1 MVPLNKLLTH
11 LVDPV
16 LDGEEV
22 GVTLGL
28 LLVVGERG
36 ADLAPPAAAG
46 GLVAGL
52 DVVHLGL
59 VGEDRGEGRGVIVLK
74 GVQGADLKKE
84 AGRKKMAQ
92 LLINFMVMLYFF
104 VLTLK

>member
-36 ADLAPPAAAG
+36 ADLAPPAAR

-59 VGEDRGEGRGVIVLK
+59 VGEDRGEGRGVIALQ

-92 LLINFMVMLYFF
+92 LLIYFMVILYFF

>member
-1 MVPLNKLLTH
+1 MVHGTITFLTH

-16 LDGEEV
+16 LNGKEV
-22 GVTLGL
+22 GVALGL

-36 ADLAPPAAAG
+36 ADLAPPAAG

-74 GVQGADLKKE
+74 GVQGADLKNE
-84 AGRKKMAQ
+84 ARRNKMAVS
-92 LLINFMVMLYFF
+92 LANALYP
-104 VLTLK
+104 